1 MEKEKWR
8 CFIRSTKNTSPVRPA
23 SSRSS
28 AGKTAKNSSATPATT
43 AISRDSRTPMAIDKQ
58 HLLPNH
64 HPAPLYATVPKAEYD
79 ALKRKLDICQKECI
93 RIAELYQRDQQLFH
107 NKIKRII
114 RHINEAKRNYVA
126 RKPVQF

>member
-1 MEKEKWR
+1 M
-8 CFIRSTKNTSPVRPA
+8 SPVRPA
-23 SSRSS
+23 TSRSS
-28 AGKTAKNSSATPATT
+28 AGRTEKDTSVTPATT

-93 RIAELYQRDQQLFH
+93 RIAELYQRDKQLFN
-107 NKIKRII
+107 NKIHRIV
-114 RHINEAKRNYVA
+114 RHINEVKRNF
-126 RKPVQF
+126 K